1 MALTYE
7 RRNIDNIAK
16 LADNTRAAALKW
28 HDYLVANNIDILIYE
43 TIRSLEKQKENVKN
57 GASQTMKSY
66 HLVGQALDFVLVRNG
81 NTDWNGYKR
90 PEVQKAI
97 AEAKLLGFEWGGDW
111 KGFVDK
117 PHLQFNYKGYGTDTF
132 GKQKGEEIK
141 VNKIFTDKVTI
152 PNTAYW
158 QAIPLVQEY
167 QAKGFKC
174 YADPVNYKPFETP
187 KDSDGYRFV
196 VETDYKNAS
205 LVSMEL
211 KTRGYTL
218 TTWETM

>member
-1 MALTYE
+1 MALTYQK
-7 RRNIDNIAK
+7 RNLDNIAK
-16 LADNTRAAALKW
+16 LADNTKAAALKW
-28 HDYLVANNIDILIYE
+28 HAFLVTNNIDILIYE
-43 TIRSLEKQKENVKN
+43 TIRTEEQQRQNVAK
-57 GASQTMKSY
+57 GVSQTMKSY

-81 NTDWNGYKR
+81 DTDWNGYKR

-111 KGFVDK
+111 SGFVDK
-117 PHLQFNYKGYGTDTF
+117 PHLQFKYKGYGTDTF
-132 GKQKGEEIK
+132 EKQEGENNK
-141 VNKIFTDKVTI
+141 VSTSFTDKVTI

-158 QAIPLVQEY
+158 QAITLVQEY

-174 YADPVNYKPFETP
+174 YADPVYYKPFETP
-187 KDSDGYRFV
+187 KDSDAYRFV

-211 KTRGYTL
+211 KARGYTL